1 MHYDIQDKD
10 TPQNDIQHENTH
22 QNDIQHN
29 STQQNDSRYDET
41 RQNAIQHFEI
51 HQNDIRH
58 NKMPC
63 SFTGLLLQFIFYPEC
78 HSAKRRCAKCCG
90 TKGLLKLD
98 LRAVC

>member
-1 MHYDIQDKD
+1 MHYDIQHNG
-10 TPQNDIQHENTH
+10 TEQNDIKHKDTC

-29 STQQNDSRYDET
+29 TTRQNVRRYDET
-41 RQNAIQHFEI
+41 QQNAIQHYKI

-78 HSAKRRCAKCCG
+78 HSAKRRCSKMLWH
-90 TKGLLKLD
+90 K
-98 LRAVC
+98 RAA